1 MAKTDFDFQ
10 KTRTVPTA
18 TDINSP
24 FKQLEDNTD
33 GTAGKIEGENVRS
46 EGITRDH
53 LSDKSGANSGR
64 VHNATR
70 SKLGSS
76 VTISTTSFSDV
87 HSTGYST
94 TLTGN
99 RDMLRIEF
107 NPFATITAYTGS
119 GSTPDD
125 KNAAQYY
132 LAIFATIGGA
142 DVRISPI
149 FGYGTITDG
158 RGFTGSRS
166 ETTTFYTRNPI
177 SFIYIPTANTTI
189 TDIVLKGRVDNGTN
203 CTVKFE
209 NRWAFLIEPNY

>member
-10 KTRTVPTA
+10 KTRAVPAA

-33 GTAGKIEGENVRS
+33 GTVSKIEGENVRS
-46 EGITRDH
+46 EAITRDH
-53 LSDKSGANSGR
+53 LSDAAGANSGR
-64 VHNATR
+64 VHIVTR
-70 SKLGSS
+70 DNPAGN

-94 TLTGN
+94 TLVGN
-99 RDMLRIEF
+99 QDMLRIEF
-107 NPFATITAYTGS
+107 NPFATVTNYTG
-119 GSTPDD
+119 GAGTPDD

-132 LAIFATIGGA
+132 LAIFATIGGV
-142 DVRISPI
+142 DTRISPI

-177 SFIYIPTANTTI
+177 SFIYIPTNTTTI